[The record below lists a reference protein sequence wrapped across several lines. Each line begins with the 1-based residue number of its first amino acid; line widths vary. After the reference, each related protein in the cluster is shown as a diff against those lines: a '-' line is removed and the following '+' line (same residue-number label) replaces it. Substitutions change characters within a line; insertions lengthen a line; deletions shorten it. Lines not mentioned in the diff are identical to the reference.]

1 MKRFLCGTLVS
12 VMLSAGALAQSIG
25 FGAHANIAN
34 LNLGLPASSNV
45 GGLLKDAYGPGY
57 GGGAHLD
64 IGLVGFTFRVSG
76 DYLSFSPDNEKYRQA
91 LAGLLGNSASGYTI
105 EGGKVTIWSGS
116 VNAQLPI
123 LPLPVIKPYLTGG
136 IGFANVKAD
145 DATVTYLGN
154 PVGNPPGVPSQTKT
168 MFNLGA
174 GVDFHLGI
182 TLFVEL
188 RYTWILTD
196 GETTTYLP
204 VMLGVT
210 L

>member
-1 MKRFLCGTLVS
+1 
-12 VMLSAGALAQSIG
+12 
-25 FGAHANIAN
+25 
-34 LNLGLPASSNV
+34 
-45 GGLLKDAYGPGY
+45 
-57 GGGAHLD
+57 
-64 IGLVGFTFRVSG
+64 
-76 DYLSFSPDNEKYRQA
+76 
-91 LAGLLGNSASGYTI
+91 
-105 EGGKVTIWSGS
+105 
-116 VNAQLPI
+116 
-123 LPLPVIKPYLTGG
+123 
-136 IGFANVKAD
+136 
-145 DATVTYLGN
+145 
-154 PVGNPPGVPSQTKT
+154 VGNPPGVPSQTKT